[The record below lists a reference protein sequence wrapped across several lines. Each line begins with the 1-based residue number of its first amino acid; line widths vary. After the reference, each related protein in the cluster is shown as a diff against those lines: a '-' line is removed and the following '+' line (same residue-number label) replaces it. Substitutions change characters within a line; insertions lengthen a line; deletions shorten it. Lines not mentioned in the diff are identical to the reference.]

1 MIGYSSDVVNGQL
14 IHIAPKQGYAPLTFG
29 QAYSGP
35 RFDSS
40 QAVYNV
46 PPVVPNTSM
55 GGGIG
60 SVAGQTVGT
69 PLPTAG
75 GLKGNG
81 GVNFFHPTKS
91 PLPMAL
97 IFLIGGLLML
107 KYIHFG
113 GK

>member
-1 MIGYSSDVVNGQL
+1 MLGYSSDVVNGQL
-14 IHIAPKQGYAPLTFG
+14 VHVAPKQGFAPLSFG

-35 RFDSS
+35 RFDSRGS
-40 QAVYNV
+40 VYNV
-46 PPVVPNTSM
+46 PPVVPNASM

-60 SVAGQTVGT
+60 SVSGETIGT

-75 GLKGNG
+75 SVTKNG